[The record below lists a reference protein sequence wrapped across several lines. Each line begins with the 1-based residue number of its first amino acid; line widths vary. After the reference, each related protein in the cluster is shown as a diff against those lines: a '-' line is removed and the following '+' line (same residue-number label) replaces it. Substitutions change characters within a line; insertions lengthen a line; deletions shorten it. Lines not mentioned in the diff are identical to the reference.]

1 MYSWQITYV
10 LILEH
15 HITFDLQVCLW
26 HLFIVCMFYIGAYI
40 SFNLSFSIFS
50 LFSPSQI
57 THTSTS
63 TTTYTHTHTHKMYG
77 HTNRRN
83 IHTQIV
89 MWEIFAY
96 EETVRAESG

>member
-50 LFSPSQI
+50 LFSPDLILFYVDAYTKRIQI
-57 THTSTS
+57 LN
-63 TTTYTHTHTHKMYG
+63 THTHTHT
-77 HTNRRN
+77 HTHTRARARTHTHFWVKKGNKFNR
-83 IHTQIV
+83 
-89 MWEIFAY
+89 
-96 EETVRAESG
+96 